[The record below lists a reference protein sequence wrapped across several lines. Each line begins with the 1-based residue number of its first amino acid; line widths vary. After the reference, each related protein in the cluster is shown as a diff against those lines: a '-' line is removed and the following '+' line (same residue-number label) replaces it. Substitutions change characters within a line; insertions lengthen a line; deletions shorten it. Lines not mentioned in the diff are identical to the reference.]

1 MGFLFP
7 LFLLAGLALAIP
19 VLIHLFNLRK
29 FKRIPFPDTRFLRNI
44 QLSTKRQSRI
54 RNWRLLLL
62 RMLFLAALVV
72 AFAQPYTG
80 NRSKEEQPTVV
91 VVCIDNS
98 YSMTVGE
105 GQESLLQ
112 KVKARAKDL
121 ISNSGTEARFLVL
134 SNDRHAGSRP
144 LSRKEALA
152 ALSGIQPVSRSSS
165 LRQIMNSIQAAGN
178 NEKRERWAIYLFSDL
193 QKNTFLP
200 QTGDPVPL
208 PGQSRLYIY
217 PARAAAAGN
226 IYVDTAYFISP
237 VLDTRQ
243 PNDLVVVLRQSGKAT
258 ARTTALSISV
268 GNQVRAVSTA
278 TLQPDT
284 LWRDT
289 FALQLNEPGWQH
301 MAIAV
306 EDHPLSFDDTFRIAA
321 RTRPQLSVLIV
332 SDQGPVPYLQTAF
345 TTQEGFRVKQQ
356 PIGAVR
362 KEEWPG
368 YNLIILQNIS
378 VLTPPL
384 EVAVKEALQRGQNVL
399 LFPGKVVQ
407 TEAFNQALQ
416 TWGAITLGREDTSRQ
431 QVVSLQQMHPLFNDL
446 FEKVQESMQLP
457 VTARRYPID
466 AAINANQQA
475 LMSFRDGRP
484 FLAEYSLFKG
494 KLYLCATS
502 IDDYSSNFAL
512 SYYFAPV
519 LYKMA
524 MQGGGS
530 NIYALPV
537 GSQQPVWLP
546 AEGMDERKVWHL
558 KGEGLDVIPEQRPSG
573 SGMEIFAG
581 NVVEKAGFYYLDHE
595 SATDSTWIAL
605 NANRAESE
613 LSYATKDEVTGAVKP
628 SEIQWLD
635 DQQVQQQGWGRAA
648 NPFPLWK
655 VCVLIALIALAGE
668 TWLLVKKKAK
678 MKE

>member
-1 MGFLFP
+1 
-7 LFLLAGLALAIP
+7 
-19 VLIHLFNLRK
+19 
-29 FKRIPFPDTRFLRNI
+29 
-44 QLSTKRQSRI
+44 
-54 RNWRLLLL
+54 
-62 RMLFLAALVV
+62 
-72 AFAQPYTG
+72 
-80 NRSKEEQPTVV
+80 
-91 VVCIDNS
+91 
-98 YSMTVGE
+98 
-105 GQESLLQ
+105 
-112 KVKARAKDL
+112 
-121 ISNSGTEARFLVL
+121 
-134 SNDRHAGSRP
+134 
-144 LSRKEALA
+144 
-152 ALSGIQPVSRSSS
+152 
-165 LRQIMNSIQAAGN
+165 
-178 NEKRERWAIYLFSDL
+178 
-193 QKNTFLP
+193 
-200 QTGDPVPL
+200 
-208 PGQSRLYIY
+208 
-217 PARAAAAGN
+217 
-226 IYVDTAYFISP
+226 
-237 VLDTRQ
+237 
-243 PNDLVVVLRQSGKAT
+243 
-258 ARTTALSISV
+258 
-268 GNQVRAVSTA
+268 
-278 TLQPDT
+278 
-284 LWRDT
+284 
-289 FALQLNEPGWQH
+289 
-301 MAIAV
+301 
-306 EDHPLSFDDTFRIAA
+306 
-321 RTRPQLSVLIV
+321 
-332 SDQGPVPYLQTAF
+332 
-345 TTQEGFRVKQQ
+345 
-356 PIGAVR
+356 
-362 KEEWPG
+362 
-368 YNLIILQNIS
+368 
-378 VLTPPL
+378 
-384 EVAVKEALQRGQNVL
+384 
-399 LFPGKVVQ
+399 
-407 TEAFNQALQ
+407 
-416 TWGAITLGREDTSRQ
+416 
-431 QVVSLQQMHPLFNDL
+431 
-446 FEKVQESMQLP
+446 LP

-558 KGEGLDVIPEQRPSG
+558 KGEGLDAIPEQRPSG

-581 NVVEKAGFYYLDHE
+581 NVVEKAGFYYLNHE